1 VKAVNLVPK
10 DYRRG
15 RLAGRGGE
23 VFSYAVIGGL
33 VAVLLAVVAVV
44 LTGNKVSDNKSE
56 VAKLQQQL
64 DDAQTEASALAP
76 YSNFASLAQAR
87 IATVS
92 SLAQSRFDW
101 ERVMRELSQVIPSDV
116 WLTKL
121 TGTVVPDVT
130 IDNGVSVTSR
140 GSISGP
146 ALEIEGCGTGQDAVA
161 KFVAALE
168 NIDGVTRVGVQSS
181 VKPVGGAAAPSG
193 ATGGATGAS
202 GGACSTKPSIPTFQ
216 VIAAFD
222 AAPVPA
228 TAAGGTT
235 TPAPTTTTP
244 TTPTTPTAPTTPDPS
259 GAQQQQAA
267 QQQSVQQTKDK
278 AQKATHYIPGN

>member
-23 VFSYAVIGGL
+23 IFSYALIGGL
-33 VAVLLAVVAVV
+33 AVALLAVVAVV
-44 LTGNKVSDNKSE
+44 LTNNKVSDNKAE

-64 DDAQTEASALAP
+64 DEAQTEASALAP
-76 YSNFASLAQAR
+76 YANFASLAQAR

-101 ERVMRELSQVIPSDV
+101 ERVMRELSQILPPDV

-130 IDNGVSVTSR
+130 LDNGVDIASR
-140 GSISGP
+140 SSISGP
-146 ALEIEGCGTGQDAVA
+146 ALEIEGCGSGQDAVA
-161 KFVAALE
+161 KFVAALQD
-168 NIDGVTRVGVQSS
+168 IDGVTRVGVQSS
-181 VKPVGGAAAPSG
+181 DKSSQASASSTAAPADPGG
-193 ATGGATGAS
+193 ATGGQCATKDFIA
-202 GGACSTKPSIPTFQ
+202 KFQ

-228 TAAGGTT
+228 TSADGTAA
-235 TPAPTTTTP
+235 PAPSTPVP
-244 TTPTTPTAPTTPDPS
+244 TTPTTPDAS
-259 GAQQQQAA
+259 GAQQQAA
-267 QQQSVQQTKDK
+267 QQQQQSVQQAKDK
-278 AQKATHYIPGN
+278 SQKATHYIPGN

>member
-15 RLAGRGGE
+15 RLAGRSGE
-23 VFSYAVIGGL
+23 IFSYALIGGL
-33 VAVLLAVVAVV
+33 AAVLLAVVAVV
-44 LTGNKVSDNKSE
+44 LTGNNVSDNKAE
-56 VAKLQQQL
+56 LAKLQQQF

-76 YSNFASLAQAR
+76 YTNFATVAQTR

-101 ERVMRELSQVIPSDV
+101 ERVMRELSQTIPADV

-130 IDNGVSVTSR
+130 LDNGASLASR
-140 GSISGP
+140 GSITGP
-146 ALEIEGCGTGQDAVA
+146 ALEIEGCGAGQDAVA
-161 KFVAALE
+161 KFVAALQD
-168 NIDGVTRVGVQSS
+168 IDGVTRVGVQSS
-181 VKPVGGAAAPSG
+181 DKSAQASGGPTASAGGGAASG
-193 ATGGATGAS
+193 GAS
-202 GGACSTKPSIPTFQ
+202 GGECATKDFIAHFQ
-216 VIAAFD
+216 VVAAFD

-228 TAAGGTT
+228 TSADGTAAPAPTT
-235 TPAPTTTTP
+235 PAPSTPAPTT
-244 TTPTTPTAPTTPDPS
+244 PDAS

-267 QQQSVQQTKDK
+267 QQQSVQHAKDK

>member
-1 VKAVNLVPK
+1 VRAVNLVPK

-23 VFSYAVIGGL
+23 IFSYALIGGL
-33 VAVLLAVVAVV
+33 AAVLLAVVAVV
-44 LTGNKVSDNKSE
+44 LTSNEVSDNKAE

-64 DDAQTEASALAP
+64 DDAQTEASSLAP
-76 YSNFASLAQAR
+76 YTNFANLAQAR

-101 ERVMRELSQVIPSDV
+101 ERVMRELSQTIPADV

-121 TGTVVPDVT
+121 AGTVVPDVT
-130 IDNGVSVTSR
+130 LDNGVSIASR
-140 GSISGP
+140 SSITGP
-146 ALEIEGCGTGQDAVA
+146 ALEIEGCGSGQEAVA

-168 NIDGVTRVGVQSS
+168 EIDGVTRVGVQSS
-181 VKPVGGAAAPSG
+181 EKAAQSSAGPTAAPGGAAAPSD
-193 ATGGATGAS
+193 TGGECATKDFIA
-202 GGACSTKPSIPTFQ
+202 KFQ
-216 VIAAFD
+216 VVAAFD

-228 TAAGGTT
+228 TSADGTAAPAPS
-235 TPAPTTTTP
+235 TPAPATP
-244 TTPTTPTAPTTPDPS
+244 TTPEAS